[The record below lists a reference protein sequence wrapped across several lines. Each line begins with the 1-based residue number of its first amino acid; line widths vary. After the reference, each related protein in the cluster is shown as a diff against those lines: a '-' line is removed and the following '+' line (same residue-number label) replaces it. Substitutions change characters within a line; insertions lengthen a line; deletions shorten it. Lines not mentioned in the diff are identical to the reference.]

1 MQLVASVAVLVI
13 GLLIAFVLEA
23 AADLRIFGWLLIVV
37 GLLGLAS
44 RVLLARLQARRDSPP
59 PQR

>member
-1 MQLVASVAVLVI
+1 MQLVASVTVLVI

-44 RVLLARLQARRDSPP
+44 RVLVARLQARRDSPP

>member
-23 AADLRIFGWLLIVV
+23 AADLRMFGWLLIVI

-44 RVLLARLQARRDSPP
+44 RVLLARLRDRRDAPP
-59 PQR
+59 PRG

>member
-13 GLLIAFVLEA
+13 GLLIAFVLKA